1 MAADDHD
8 PLASEIM
15 VPSTDP
21 EKKEE
26 TKKVN
31 GEFKGKGKEESD
43 VPDIVSVQHVS
54 RARCMAR
61 FGREEG

>member
-31 GEFKGKGKEESD
+31 GEAKGKGKEESD
-43 VPDIVSVQHVS
+43 VPDIVSFDLSPHS
-54 RARCMAR
+54 
-61 FGREEG
+61 

>member
-1 MAADDHD
+1 MAADDRE

-26 TKKVN
+26 KKVN
-31 GEFKGKGKEESD
+31 GEAKGKGKEESD
-43 VPDIVSVQHVS
+43 VPDIV
-54 RARCMAR
+54 CCYL
-61 FGREEG
+61 